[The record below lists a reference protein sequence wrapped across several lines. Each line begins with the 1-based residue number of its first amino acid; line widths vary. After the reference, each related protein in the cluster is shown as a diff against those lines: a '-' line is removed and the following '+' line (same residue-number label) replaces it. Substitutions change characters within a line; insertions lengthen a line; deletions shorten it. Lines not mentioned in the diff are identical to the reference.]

1 MWTDA
6 AGFQRSLAA
15 LPLTTC
21 QAGETVLADGSKT
34 DRLLILKTGNVAVV
48 KEGVEIATVTEP
60 GAVFGE
66 ISALLDCPH
75 TTDVRALATS
85 QFYVA
90 HPASLQDPATLF
102 YVAAILARRLDGAN
116 QALLEL
122 TVQVQDGEPRS
133 VIDKSIEK
141 VKGLLLGASGPNLGP
156 QSENRPAQTGPRG
169 GRAAIP

>member
-1 MWTDA
+1 MWIDA
-6 AGFQRSLAA
+6 AGFQKSLSA

-60 GAVFGE
+60 GVVFGE

-75 TTDVRALATS
+75 TADVRALATS

-90 HPASLQDPATLF
+90 HPASLQDPATF
-102 YVAAILARRLDGAN
+102 RYVAAVMARRLDGAN
-116 QALLEL
+116 QAFVEL
-122 TVQVQDGEPRS
+122 KSQIQVGEPRS

-141 VKGLLLGASGPNLGP
+141 VNGLLGASCANLGHYGEVLI
-156 QSENRPAQTGPRG
+156 QSVPVR
-169 GRAAIP
+169 

>member
-1 MWTDA
+1 MWIDA
-6 AGFQRSLAA
+6 AGFQKSLAA

-21 QAGETVLADGSKT
+21 QAGETVLADGSRT
-34 DRLLILKTGNVAVV
+34 GRLLILKTGNVVVV

-60 GAVFGE
+60 GTVFGE

-90 HPASLQDPATLF
+90 HPASAM
-102 YVAAILARRLDGAN
+102 LARRLDGAN
-116 QALLEL
+116 QAFLEL
-122 TVQVQDGEPRS
+122 TAQVQVGEPRS

-141 VKGLLLGASGPNLGP
+141 VKGLLLGASGANLGS
-156 QSENRPAQTGPRG
+156 QSEKRPAQPGPRG
-169 GRAAIP
+169 GQAA